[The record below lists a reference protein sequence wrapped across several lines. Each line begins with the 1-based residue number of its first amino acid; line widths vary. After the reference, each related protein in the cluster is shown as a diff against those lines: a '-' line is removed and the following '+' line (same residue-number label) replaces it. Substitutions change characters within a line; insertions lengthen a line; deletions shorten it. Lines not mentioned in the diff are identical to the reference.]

1 MRMTIPKKRAIS
13 GTMLSDARMRRSR
26 RIAFR
31 SLPIVGTPPNPTY
44 IGPVPIPAVVRC
56 AVIAAP
62 HREAKLPTRWFAL
75 AVLCVLAAACTGA
88 PEPAATGTGG
98 VSGTVEAGPAT
109 AFVGVTVIPMD
120 RERVIAGQTVV
131 VRGNR
136 IVEIG
141 SMIDVEVPAGATQ
154 VDGRGK
160 FLMPGVAE
168 MHGHYPNPEQAE
180 FTEAVLF
187 LYVANGVTLVRGM
200 QGNASHLPLRD
211 AIEAGEIVGPRLFV
225 CAPSMSGNSVQTV
238 EDAERLVREAAA
250 AGFNHLKV
258 HEGLTPEVYAA
269 IASTANEV
277 GITFSGHV
285 SNLVGLYSALQQGQT
300 TIDHLDNF
308 IEAMIDDREAV
319 AAAGLFDLP
328 QLVTQIDES
337 KIGEVVAATVE
348 AGAGVVPT
356 EVLWETFLGGRTGEE
371 MIAARPE
378 LRYWLPE
385 GRQGLGQGV
394 SQWAEQADQRRA
406 TLPSP
411 DAGRPVIELRRRLI
425 KELYD
430 AGVPVLLGTDSPQVF
445 SVPGFSIHHEMQV
458 MVESGLTPYEVL
470 HSGTKAVADFYG
482 AGDFGTV
489 APGQRADLV
498 LLNAN
503 PLDDVSSF
511 ADNAGVMVN
520 GRWIPRAE
528 IEARLAEIEAMMAA
542 GGAG

>member
-1 MRMTIPKKRAIS
+1 
-13 GTMLSDARMRRSR
+13 MRRPR
-26 RIAFR
+26 AAAFPD
-31 SLPIVGTPPNPTY
+31 LPI
-44 IGPVPIPAVVRC
+44 
-56 AVIAAP
+56 AAGSG
-62 HREAKLPTRWFAL
+62 RLARLGSRWFAL
-75 AVLCVLAAACTGA
+75 VVLSVVIAACAEA
-88 PEPAATGTGG
+88 PESPTPSVGG
-98 VSGTVEAGPAT
+98 GEPGADAGPVT

-120 RERVIAGQTVV
+120 GERVVPGQTVV
-131 VRGNR
+131 VRGGR
-136 IVEIG
+136 ISEMG
-141 SMIDVEVPAGATQ
+141 SMMEVDVPAGATQ

-238 EDAERLVREAAA
+238 ADAERLVREAQA
-250 AGFNHLKV
+250 AGFDHLKV

-319 AAAGLFDLP
+319 EAAGLFDLP
-328 QLVTQIDES
+328 ALVSQIDES

-371 MIAARPE
+371 MIATRPE

-394 SQWAEQADQRRA
+394 TQWSEQAGQRRA
-406 TLPSP
+406 ALPSP
-411 DAGRPVIELRRRLI
+411 DAGQPVIELRRRLI
-425 KELYD
+425 RELHD

-445 SVPGFSIHHEMQV
+445 SVPGFSIHHEMRV

-503 PLDDVSSF
+503 PLEDVTNF
-511 ADNAGVMVN
+511 ADNAGVMAN

-528 IEARLAEIEAMMAA
+528 IDARLAEIEAMMAT
-542 GGAG
+542 GG